1 MPLSKLQF
9 RPGINREITAY
20 SNEGGWRD
28 CNLIRFRLGYPEK
41 IGGWAKLTASTFLG
55 TCRSLESWVT
65 LVGERLLGIGT
76 NRRFYYKFG
85 DEFFNITPIRL
96 TTSAGDV
103 TFAVVTSTLSSNITA
118 TAVTIELDDASDF
131 PPFGVVKIDSEE
143 IRYSGVLGNILQQ
156 CVRGHNSTTPATHTS
171 TTAVYAS
178 SLLVSDT
185 GHGAETGAFVTFS
198 GAVSLGGAVTA
209 TILNAEYEIVS
220 VQGSDN
226 YFVDISVFP
235 NASDTGDGGAS
246 IVGAY
251 EINPGPDSSIFG
263 TGWGA
268 GAWGRGTWGSE
279 ANITVAGA
287 NMQIWEQDNFGE
299 DLLACIRDGKIY
311 YWDRSATAN
320 IRLPNRMVEL
330 SSLSGSESAP
340 TIAKQILVSDQDRHV
355 IAFGC
360 DGEFSIGT
368 QDPLLIRFSDQE
380 SLTEWRTTTTTTA
393 GELRIGSGSEI
404 VVALETRQQILIF
417 TDASLHAMQYLGPPF
432 TFGLQE
438 LAYNTTIQ
446 GPNAAVA
453 VNDVVYWMG
462 RANFYAFTGRVEKIP
477 CTVRD
482 YVFNDLNENQRPKI
496 FAGANSAF
504 SEVFWFYPSADSQE
518 NNRYVVFNYAENT
531 WYYGELSRTAWI
543 DRGVEVNPLGTSDG
557 YLYQHEVGVDADGV
571 AMDSYI
577 ESSPIDVADG
587 NNFMFVSRI
596 LPDVSFGSSTATSPN
611 VSMTVKMQ
619 NFMGSDFTQTNSK
632 VVEQTA
638 TAPVEQFTDQIF
650 MRLRGRTM
658 RFRVQSTDLGVAWR
672 LGSPT
677 IDIRTDGRR

>member
-131 PPFGVVKIDSEE
+131 PPSGVVKIDSEE

-268 GAWGRGTWGSE
+268 GTWGRGTWGSE